1 MRGLFITLEGVDC
14 CGKSTQ
20 AELLKSYLQKIPH
33 RYNDVI
39 LTEEPGGT
47 PLGRTLRQLILHPKQ
62 YCYPAPMSE
71 IYLYMADRWQHIHNV
86 IVPNLDAG
94 NIVISSRFI
103 DSTFAYQGY
112 GRGINLDML
121 RLLNDFHG
129 IAWPNIT
136 FLFNISEDT
145 HLSRIRKKAHLDI
158 MEQETQDFLRRV
170 REGFLHCANTY
181 KRIIVING
189 EQSINDVFN
198 ELKLHIDKLLQ
209 C

>member
-1 MRGLFITLEGVDC
+1 VKGLFITLEGVDC

-20 AELLKSYLQKIPH
+20 AELLKHYLEKTSHP
-33 RYNDVI
+33 YNDVV

-47 PLGRTLRQLILHPKQ
+47 PLGKTLRQLILHPK
-62 YCYPAPMSE
+62 YGCYPASMTE
-71 IYLYMADRWQHIHNV
+71 IYLYMADRWQHIHEI

-103 DSTFAYQGY
+103 DSIFAYQGY

-121 RLLNDFHG
+121 HLLNDFHG
-129 IAWPNIT
+129 IAWPDIT
-136 FLFNISEDT
+136 FLFDISEEE
-145 HLSRIRKKAHLDI
+145 HLKRIRNKAHLDI

-170 REGFLHCANTY
+170 REGFIHCANNHE
-181 KRIIVING
+181 RIIVLNG
-189 EQSINDVFN
+189 ELPIGDVFN
-198 ELKLHIDKLLQ
+198 MLKTHVDRFLT